1 MANIIPYRGMQDG
14 IIPNRVWDLPPEL
27 GSELEEAEEAN
38 SHVVTWR
45 CPRQQRFREVGPHRS
60 TTVLEDQQCPL
71 YPVAGEV

>member
-38 SHVVTWR
+38 PHVGDVAL
-45 CPRQQRFREVGPHRS
+45 S
-60 TTVLEDQQCPL
+60 TSAEISGGWTS
-71 YPVAGEV
+71 